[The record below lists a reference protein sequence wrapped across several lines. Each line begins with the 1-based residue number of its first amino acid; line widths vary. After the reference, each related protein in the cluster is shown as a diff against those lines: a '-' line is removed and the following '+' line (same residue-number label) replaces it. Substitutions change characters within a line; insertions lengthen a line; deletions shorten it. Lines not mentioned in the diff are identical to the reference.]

1 MKRFRTILLSLFFL
15 AAALPAETAA
25 QDHPFG
31 GGERLT
37 YKLHYKW
44 GVINAD
50 VANLSFDL
58 KEEDYQGTPAFH
70 LVTKGATSNFVAAL
84 VKVQYNYD
92 SRFATSDLTPLVF
105 TREQTEGSYWARNN
119 YTWSEDGRS
128 LKAHVEKSTR
138 PVRDTVFKADK
149 VIYDVITMLYAVRSA
164 DLDAVKRGKT
174 IHIMCALDCNV
185 NDVYIGYVKAENRKV
200 SGIGTVATEKYVL
213 RVIPRKGAEQL
224 DKESAIAVSSKGDEL
239 APIYLWITPDASRTI
254 VDFSTSIAVGRVN
267 GALTGASGLKCPLTA
282 IN

>member
-1 MKRFRTILLSLFFL
+1 MKRFRTFLLSLFFL
-15 AAALPAETAA
+15 AIALPVEIKA

-31 GGERLT
+31 DGEKLT

-50 VANLSFDL
+50 VAVLSFDL
-58 KEEDYQGTPAFH
+58 KEEKYGDIPCFH
-70 LVTKGATSNFVAAL
+70 LVTKGATSNLAAAL

-92 SRFATSDLTPLVF
+92 SRFAVSDLAPLVF
-105 TREQTEGSYWARNN
+105 YREQTEGSYWARNN
-119 YTWSEDGRS
+119 YTWSDGGKC
-128 LKAHVEKSTR
+128 LKAHVDKSTR

-149 VIYDVITMLYAVRSA
+149 VIYDVITMLYEVRAA
-164 DLDAVKRGKT
+164 DLDAVKGGRT

-185 NDVYIGYVKAENRKV
+185 NDVYISYVKAENKKV
-200 SGIGTVATEKYVL
+200 SGIGTVATDKYML

-224 DKESAIAVSSKGDEL
+224 DKESVIAVSSKGEEL

-254 VDFSTSIAVGRVN
+254 AAFSTAIAVGKIN
-267 GALTGASGLKCPLTA
+267 GMLTGANGLKCPLTP
-282 IN
+282 ID

>member
-1 MKRFRTILLSLFFL
+1 MKRFRTILLILFL
-15 AAALPAETAA
+15 LTSALPVEIKA

-31 GGERLT
+31 GGERLA

-58 KEEDYQGTPAFH
+58 KEEDYKGTPTFH

-92 SRFATSDLTPLVF
+92 SRFATSDLTPIVF

-119 YTWSEDGRS
+119 YSWSNGGKC

-149 VIYDVITMLYAVRSA
+149 VIYDVITMLYAVRAA
-164 DLDAVKRGKT
+164 DLDAVKRGRT

-185 NDVYIGYVKAENRKV
+185 NDVYISYVKEENKKV

-213 RVIPRKGAEQL
+213 KVIPRKGAEQL

-254 VDFSTSIAVGRVN
+254 VDFSTSIAVGKIN
-267 GALTGASGLKCPLTA
+267 GVLTGASGLKCPLTP
-282 IN
+282 ID